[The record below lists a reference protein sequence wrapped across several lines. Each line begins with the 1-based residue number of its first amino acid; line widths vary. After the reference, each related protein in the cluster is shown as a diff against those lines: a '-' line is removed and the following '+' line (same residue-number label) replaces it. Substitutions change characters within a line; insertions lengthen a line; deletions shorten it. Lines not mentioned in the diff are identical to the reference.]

1 MNVILLVAIGVFLA
15 NLDGSIV
22 NIAIPTL
29 IHYFA
34 VAPSTAS
41 LVVISYL
48 LAMSSFLLLFGKL
61 SDIIG
66 SRKIFIGGFTVF
78 LFSSVLCTFSSNIY
92 FLSLFR
98 FIQGAGGAMLSATFG
113 SLVAQ
118 YVPREMMG
126 RAFGFMSVAGG
137 SGFAFGAPAGGL
149 ILKYFNWK
157 WIFYINIPICL
168 IAILMAKKILPEKKD
183 ESTTPDAKSLP
194 FDPSPAYGMEAAARQ
209 EGANVAG
216 AVDSKEVMDQREL
229 ANSGGA
235 AKEKDPKLQVKIDAA
250 SVLLCFAGLC
260 SLNIALNVTEAK
272 AWQIHLVIV
281 SVICLFLFIFR
292 QTKAPF
298 PLLDMSIFADRHF
311 CGALAGA
318 FLSGATLAGTNFL
331 FPFYF
336 EYVLKFNAAK
346 AGMFLMI
353 IPFISTFLGPV
364 AGYLA
369 DRFGARIVS
378 VAGSFVMSIS
388 LVMIYFFAAD
398 TSVYY
403 ISLSFVVF
411 GVSLAFFLTANVC
424 LIMGRAP
431 KGKEGMISSV
441 SALNMVVSATL
452 GISVFASLFTFFS
465 AASPT
470 DPALVVNA
478 FHKCFFYF
486 IILSILV
493 FITTLFTK
501 ERSVNNA
508 L

>member
-29 IHYFA
+29 LHYFT
-34 VAPSTAS
+34 VGPSTAS

-61 SDIIG
+61 SDIHG

-78 LFSSVLCTFSSNIY
+78 LFSSILCTFSSNIY
-92 FLSLFR
+92 LLSFFR
-98 FIQGAGGAMLSATFG
+98 FIQGIGGAMLSATFG

-137 SGFAFGAPAGGL
+137 AGFAFGAPAGGL
-149 ILKYFNWK
+149 ILMYFNWK

-168 IAILMAKKILPEKKD
+168 IAIFMAKKILPEKKSEPAVAD
-183 ESTTPDAKSLP
+183 SENLP
-194 FDPSPAYGMEAAARQ
+194 LAASPAYDKEPAGKEAT
-209 EGANVAG
+209 
-216 AVDSKEVMDQREL
+216 
-229 ANSGGA
+229 
-235 AKEKDPKLQVKIDAA
+235 PKVKIDAA
-250 SVLLCFAGLC
+250 SVLLSFAGLC
-260 SLNIALNVTEAK
+260 SLNIALNVVEAK
-272 AWQIHLVIV
+272 AWQTHLIIV
-281 SVICLFLFIFR
+281 SALCLLVFIFR
-292 QTKAPF
+292 QTKVSF

-311 CGALAGA
+311 CGALAST
-318 FLSGATLAGTNFL
+318 FLAGATLAGTNFL

-336 EYVLKFNAAK
+336 EYVLKFSAAK
-346 AGMFLMI
+346 TGMFLMI

-378 VAGSFVMSIS
+378 VAGSFLMSIS

-403 ISLSFVVF
+403 ISLSFAVF
-411 GVSLAFFLTANVC
+411 GVSLAFFLTANIC
-424 LIMGRAP
+424 IIMGRAP
-431 KGKEGMISSV
+431 EGKQGMVSSV
-441 SALNMVVSATL
+441 SALNMVLSATL
-452 GISVFASLFTFFS
+452 GVSIFASLFTFFS
-465 AASPT
+465 TASLS
-470 DPALVVNA
+470 DPASTINA

-486 IILSILV
+486 IILGIMV
-493 FITTLFTK
+493 FITTIFTK
-501 ERSVNNA
+501 GRTVKNEQ
-508 L
+508 